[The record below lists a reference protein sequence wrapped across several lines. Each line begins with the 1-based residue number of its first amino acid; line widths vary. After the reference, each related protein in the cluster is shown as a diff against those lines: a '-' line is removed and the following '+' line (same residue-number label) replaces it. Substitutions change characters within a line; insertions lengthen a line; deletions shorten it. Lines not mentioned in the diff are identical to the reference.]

1 MTPAMTEVL
10 CTRVPAVL
18 HCADLG
24 RTQAFYRK
32 NWGFEVRHQVPGVI
46 AVLVREA
53 VTLQLWQRRAD
64 MKAQSLNCRLAVD
77 KLESWQLA
85 LRSAPGQ
92 APPALVE
99 QAWGTEWGISDC
111 EGNRLLLVQ
120 PSLRPMQ
127 RRARA

>member
-18 HCADLG
+18 HCAELG
-24 RTQAFYRK
+24 RTQAFYRES
-32 NWGFEVRHQVPGVI
+32 WGFEVRHHVPGVI

-64 MKAQSLNCRLAVD
+64 MKAQSLSCRLAVAA
-77 KLESWQLA
+77 LAPWQLG
-85 LRSAPGQ
+85 LQSAPGQ
-92 APPALVE
+92 APAALVE
-99 QAWGTEWGISDC
+99 QAWGTEWGLSDC

-120 PSLRPMQ
+120 PSLRPML
-127 RRARA
+127 RRARV

>member
-18 HCADLG
+18 HCAGLG
-24 RTQAFYRK
+24 RTLAFYREG
-32 NWGFEVRHQVPGVI
+32 WGFEVRHQVPGVI

-64 MKAQSLNCRLAVD
+64 MKTQSLSCRLAVQA
-77 KLESWQLA
+77 LAPWQLA
-85 LRSAPGQ
+85 LQSAPGQ
-92 APPALVE
+92 APAALVE
-99 QAWGTEWGISDC
+99 QTWGTEWGISDC

-120 PSLRPMQ
+120 PSLLPML
-127 RRARA
+127 RRARV